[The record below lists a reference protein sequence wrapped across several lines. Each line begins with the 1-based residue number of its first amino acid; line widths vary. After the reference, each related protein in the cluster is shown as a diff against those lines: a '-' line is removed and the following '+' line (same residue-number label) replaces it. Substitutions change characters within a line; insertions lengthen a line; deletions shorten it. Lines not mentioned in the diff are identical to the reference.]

1 MADAQPHEATE
12 PSTRERVERGKV
24 LALRAR
30 RYWKGALA
38 VFAIISVISL
48 ALALQVKRI
57 YASEC
62 VVLVRPN
69 LKTEDQEN
77 QQEKAIRLAPKLRDT
92 LLTRS
97 RLEPI
102 IKEFKLYPNTVE
114 NRSMVDA
121 VDEMTK
127 HIGFKGRDSETFVI
141 SFEDEDPD
149 RARVI
154 TQRLAETTM
163 DDFKRANMNT
173 SQQQADFLSGELA
186 RAEQGVEE
194 ANRALA
200 SFLASHPEFA
210 SDAMNSPFSPRG
222 QGGAGAGAMPPTGA
236 MPAPNVPTS
245 TDPQLA
251 TLYRQKAR
259 LEADLKAA
267 GQVKAPAANESLAS
281 LTRARDD
288 AAKHAAQAQS
298 DLADKRTRLTDQH
311 PDMTAAKGQAA
322 AAASALRNAE
332 AQLEAA
338 KKAQAVAPGPDA
350 PADLQTKFAEL
361 NREIAARQNELAR
374 GAKPAGTPAVAAAG
388 SGNPFGAPGAAV
400 MHPVVLLETEWARL
414 LRSVGDAR
422 AAQED
427 IRRRSERAR
436 LKASATEA
444 ASTGSMEIIDPAYKP
459 TSPKKGRRPLA
470 IAGLALALLA
480 AAAYAAARVLLNDT
494 IYDPADVQALK
505 LVPVLGVIPRLPPVA
520 ATAPSTSTAMQ
531 PHNQSAQGVSPRA
544 G

>member
-1 MADAQPHEATE
+1 MADAQPQEATE
-12 PSTRERVERGKV
+12 PSTRERVDRGKV

-30 RYWKGALA
+30 RYWKGAIA
-38 VFAIISVISL
+38 VFVIISAISL
-48 ALALQVKRI
+48 LLALQVKRI

-102 IKEFKLYPNTVE
+102 IKEFKLYPSTVE

-154 TQRLAETTM
+154 TQRLAETMM

-222 QGGAGAGAMPPTGA
+222 QGGAGVGMMPPTGA
-236 MPAPNVPTS
+236 MPTPSVPTS

-259 LEADLKAA
+259 LDADLRAA
-267 GQVKAPAANESLAS
+267 GQVKAPAANETLTS
-281 LTRARDD
+281 LTKARDD

-311 PDMTAAKGQAA
+311 PDMVAAKGQAA
-322 AAASALRNAE
+322 AAATALRATE

-338 KKAQAVAPGPDA
+338 KKAQAGVAPGPDA

-374 GAKPAGTPAVAAAG
+374 GARPAGGTPVTTAG
-388 SGNPFGAPGAAV
+388 SGTPFGAGAAV
-400 MHPVVLLETEWARL
+400 MHPVVLLETDWARL

-444 ASTGSMEIIDPAYKP
+444 ASTGSMEIIDAAYKP

-470 IAGLALALLA
+470 MAGLALALLA

-505 LVPVLGVIPRLPPVA
+505 LVPVLGVIPRLPAVA
-520 ATAPSTSTAMQ
+520 SSALSTSTAMQ
-531 PHNQSAQGVSPRA
+531 PHNQGAQGVSPRA